1 MPHVC
6 GDEPVEDATRAA
18 TVEVCPT
25 YVGMNRRSWP
35 VEIWSRC
42 MPHVCGDEPS
52 LDLVHLVY
60 VVGMP
65 HVCGD
70 EPDLEELK
78 KNAGSYAP
86 RMWG

>member
-25 YVGMNRRSWP
+25 YVGMNRFSENGFCRCRS
-35 VEIWSRC
+35 
-42 MPHVCGDEPS
+42 MPHVCGDEPYAVKS
-52 LDLVHLVY
+52 ADYLH
-60 VVGMP
+60 G
-65 HVCGD
+65 
-70 EPDLEELK
+70 
-78 KNAGSYAP
+78 YAP

>member
-1 MPHVC
+1 
-6 GDEPVEDATRAA
+6 
-18 TVEVCPT
+18 
-25 YVGMNRRSWP
+25 
-35 VEIWSRC
+35 

-70 EPDLEELK
+70 EPQFASFSAASE
-78 KNAGSYAP
+78 AYAP